1 MKIRTISLLLFLL
14 PLLLFSG
21 YAKGTLRTQEPA
33 LGEEFTIKVGQQV
46 TIKDTK
52 LKLSFVAVPEDSR
65 CPSSVVCAWAGNAK
79 LNLEIQKARK
89 KVSPFSLNTLL
100 EPKGVKYKGYQIR
113 LIKLSPYPVTAGS
126 INPADYEATLV
137 ITSK

>member
-21 YAKGTLRTQEPA
+21 YAKGILRPQETG
-33 LGEEFTIKVGQQV
+33 LDEEFTIKVGQQV

-52 LKLSFVAVPEDSR
+52 LKLTFVAVPEDSR
-65 CPSSVVCAWAGNAK
+65 CPTSVVCAWAGNGK
-79 LNLEIQKARK
+79 VNLELKKATK
-89 KVSPFSLNTLL
+89 KASTVSLNTLL
-100 EPKGVKYKGYQIR
+100 EPKGVEYKGFQIR
-113 LIKLSPYPVTAGS
+113 LIRLSPYPVTAGS

-137 ITSK
+137 VTSK